1 MTLAIPPKRLKRP
14 PEKSWDIDVKLRRS
28 YTPHEVLVGAARARP
43 ELWRVFA
50 GCSVIFSTAMLLS
63 SLASFVMWFILQTPG
78 QDLTQEAMGQT
89 PLSLLL
95 LLGGFVFLTLG
106 TAVAVRLLH
115 DRSLMS
121 VIGPPNAVVRDFLKV
136 FRALLVLGVVVA
148 LLPPYNVGALMT
160 PNLAFST
167 WLFLLPLSLLAL
179 LIQTSAEEIVFR
191 GYLQQQLAARF
202 SSPLLWVCVPSAL
215 FAFGHYL
222 PVEAGGNAVF
232 VAAWAGLFGV
242 LMADLTARAGN
253 LGPAIAV
260 HFANNLSAIVLVSL
274 PDSLSGLSLYT
285 IDIEL
290 SDPGALQTWLPIDFA
305 MMILMW
311 LTARL
316 VIRR

>member
-1 MTLAIPPKRLKRP
+1 M
-14 PEKSWDIDVKLRRS
+14 DLRRAYIS
-28 YTPHEVLVGAARARP
+28 HEILVGAARARP

-50 GCSVIFSTAMLLS
+50 GCGVIFATAMLLS
-63 SLASFVMWFILQTPG
+63 SLFSFVMWFVLQPDG
-78 QDLTQEAMGQT
+78 EALGDAAMGQT
-89 PLSLLL
+89 PVSLLL
-95 LLGGFVFLTLG
+95 LLGGFIFLTLG
-106 TAVAVRLLH
+106 TAVAARLLH
-115 DRSLMS
+115 DRSLIS
-121 VIGPPNAVVRDFLKV
+121 VLGAPRAVVRDFLRV
-136 FRALLVLGVVVA
+136 FQALVVLGVAVA
-148 LLPPYNVGALMT
+148 LLPPYDMGALMT
-160 PNLAFST
+160 PNLAFGT
-167 WLFLLPLSLLAL
+167 WLVLLPLSLLAL
-179 LIQTSAEEIVFR
+179 LIQTSAEEIIFR

-202 SSPLLWVCVPSAL
+202 SSPLVWVGVPSAL

-222 PVEAGGNAVF
+222 PADAGSNAIF
-232 VAAWAGLFGV
+232 VAAWAGLFGI

-274 PDSLSGLSLYT
+274 PDNLSGLSLYT

-316 VIRR
+316 MIRR

>member
-1 MTLAIPPKRLKRP
+1 MN
-14 PEKSWDIDVKLRRS
+14 LRRA
-28 YTPHEVLVGAARARP
+28 YIPHEILVGPARARS

-50 GCSVIFSTAMLLS
+50 GCGVIFATAMLLS
-63 SLASFVMWFILQTPG
+63 ALASFVMWFILQPQG
-78 QDLTQEAMGQT
+78 QEIGDPTMGQT
-89 PLSLLL
+89 PLSLLF

-106 TAVAVRLLH
+106 TAVAARLLH
-115 DRSLMS
+115 DRSLFS
-121 VIGPPNAVVRDFLKV
+121 ILGPPRAVMRDFLRV
-136 FRALLVLGVVVA
+136 FRGLVVLGVVVF
-148 LLPPYNVGALMT
+148 LLPPYDIGAQLT
-160 PNLAFST
+160 PNLPFFS
-167 WLFLLPLSLLAL
+167 WLLLLPFSLLVL

-202 SSPLLWVCVPSAL
+202 SSPLVWVAVPSAL

-222 PVEAGGNAVF
+222 PAEAGNNAIF

-260 HFANNLSAIVLVSL
+260 HFANNLSAIILVSL
-274 PDSLSGLSLYT
+274 PDQLSGLSLYT

-290 SDPGALQTWLPIDFA
+290 SDPGALQTWLPIDFG